1 MKRLC
6 EDLNKRVCVGIW
18 YDTFTVRNTKW
29 LCLVNDIGLAVNSDK
44 VLCGVV
50 GYVFRLC
57 IWCPQSDG
65 GN

>member
-1 MKRLC
+1 VC
-6 EDLNKRVCVGIW
+6 VCVGSW
-18 YDTFTVRNTKW
+18 YDTFMVPNTKW

-50 GYVFRLC
+50 GYVFWLG
-57 IWCPQSDG
+57 IWCPQSGG